1 MLGVCRKCGTLDRDV
16 MWLRIPAEEAR
27 LAHQSAWCGQC
38 LEAKLEE
45 VTQKLHIAAA
55 QIAVLREEANA

>member
-1 MLGVCRKCGTLDRDV
+1 